1 MQKTA
6 RPEFPVD
13 NASILFLSL
22 IKPYHT
28 NSFRFSMTLTEPI
41 NPEALQ
47 EAVNRI
53 HKRFPSVI
61 ACLRQDFF
69 HFKQVAAA
77 EPPKVQP
84 DPGLLGVM
92 SAKELAECAFRVYY
106 QDCTVSIEAFHALTD
121 GAGTIT
127 TFTTLISEYLKIT
140 KGITVPVGPTRLDIK
155 EPPKDTE
162 TEDSYLRL
170 RDAKPKHLPSRFSY
184 LPAKPADSNWQV
196 RSNALTMDVKPLL
209 DAAHRYDVTLNT
221 FLTSVLASSIMELQ
235 LKERGNKKLKPVRIM
250 IPIDLRRMIG
260 SRTLRNCS
268 LYCLPTMEGYQH
280 NLSFAELCKSF
291 DVQLKEQLSKENQ
304 SAMASY
310 NVRTQNAWY
319 FRMLPWKVKSLL
331 LRIGY
336 RFFGESNSSLTLTNL
351 GLVRLPEELMPYVT
365 DIRCWLT
372 PRVSSP
378 YGCTVLSFNNKLTLN
393 MSRFCPTDELGE
405 IFFRK
410 IKELTHDI

>member
-1 MQKTA
+1 MKKTA

-28 NSFRFSMTLTEPI
+28 NSFRFSMTLADPI
-41 NPEALQ
+41 DPDALQ

-53 HKRFPSVI
+53 HLRFPSVI
-61 ACLRQDFF
+61 AAFRQDFF
-69 HFKQVAAA
+69 HYTQVASAT
-77 EPPKVQP
+77 PPIVQP
-84 DPGLLGVM
+84 DPGLLRPRT
-92 SAKELAECAFRVYY
+92 AEELETCALRVLYR
-106 QDCTVSIEAFHALTD
+106 DCTVSLEAFHALTD
-121 GAGTIT
+121 GNGTIT
-127 TFTTLISEYLKIT
+127 TFTTLISEYLQIT
-140 KGITVPVGPTRLDIK
+140 KGVTVPFGPSRLDVTEAPK
-155 EPPKDTE
+155 ESE
-162 TEDSYLRL
+162 TEDAYLRL
-170 RDAKPKHLPSRFSY
+170 KDAKPRHLPSRFSY
-184 LPAKPADSNWQV
+184 LPAKPADSDWQI
-196 RSNALTMDVKPLL
+196 RSNALTMDIQPLL

-221 FLTSVLASSIMELQ
+221 FLTSVLAASVMELQ
-235 LKERGNKKLKPVRIM
+235 KKERAGKKLKPVRVM

-268 LYCLPTMEGYQH
+268 LYCLPTMEGCQH
-280 NLSFAELCKSF
+280 DLPFAELCKIF
-291 DVQLKEQLSKENQ
+291 DTQLKVQLSKENQ

-319 FRMLPWKVKSLL
+319 FRMLPWKIKSLL

-336 RFFGESNSSLTLTNL
+336 RFFGESNSSMTLTNL
-351 GLVRLPEELMPYVT
+351 GLVRLPEELYDHVT
-365 DIRCWLT
+365 DIRCYLT

-393 MSRFCPTDELGE
+393 MSRFCVCDELGE

-410 IKELTHDI
+410 IKELTA

>member
-1 MQKTA
+1 MKKTA
-6 RPEFPVD
+6 RPEFSVD

-28 NSFRFSMTLTEPI
+28 NSFRFSMTLADPI
-41 NPEALQ
+41 DPDALQ

-61 ACLRQDFF
+61 AAFRQDFF
-69 HFKQVAAA
+69 HYTQVASAA
-77 EPPKVQP
+77 PPIVQP
-84 DPGLLGVM
+84 DPGLLR
-92 SAKELAECAFRVYY
+92 AIPADELKNCAFRVYY
-106 QDCTVSIEAFHALTD
+106 QDRTVSIEAFHALTD
-121 GAGTIT
+121 GNGTIT
-127 TFTTLISEYLKIT
+127 TFTTLISEYLHIT
-140 KGITVPVGPTRLDIK
+140 KGVTVPVGSTRLDVNETPK
-155 EPPKDTE
+155 ETE

-170 RDAKPKHLPSRFSY
+170 KDAKPKHLPSRFSY
-184 LPAKPADSNWQV
+184 LPAKPADSDWQV
-196 RSNALTMDVKPLL
+196 RSDALTLDIQPLL

-221 FLTSVLASSIMELQ
+221 FLTSVLAASIMELQ
-235 LKERGNKKLKPVRIM
+235 KKERAGKRLKPVRVM

-280 NLSFAELCKSF
+280 DLPFAELCKIF
-291 DVQLKEQLSKENQ
+291 DTQLKAQLSKENQ

-319 FRMLPWKVKSLL
+319 FRLMPWKVKSLL
-331 LRIGY
+331 MRIGY
-336 RFFGESNSSLTLTNL
+336 RFFGESNSSMTLTNL
-351 GLVRLPEELMPYVT
+351 GLVRLPEELYDHVT
-365 DIRCWLT
+365 DIRCYLT

-410 IKELTHDI
+410 IKELTA

>member
-6 RPEFPVD
+6 RPEFSVD
-13 NASILFLSL
+13 SASILFLSL

-28 NSFRFSMTLTEPI
+28 NSFRFSMTLTDPI
-41 NPEALQ
+41 DPEALQ

-61 ACLRQDFF
+61 AAFRQDFF
-69 HFKQVAAA
+69 HYTQIASAN
-77 EPPKVQP
+77 PPKVQP
-84 DPGLLGVM
+84 DPGLLRPM
-92 SAKELAECAFRVYY
+92 TAEELKTCALRVLYR
-106 QDCTVSIEAFHALTD
+106 DCTVSLEAFHALTD
-121 GAGTIT
+121 GNGTLT
-127 TFTTLISEYLKIT
+127 TFTTLISEYLNIV
-140 KGITVPVGPTRLDIK
+140 KGVSVPVGPTRLDVTAEPK
-155 EPPKDTE
+155 ESE
-162 TEDSYLRL
+162 TEDSYLHL
-170 RDAKPKHLPSRFSY
+170 RDAKPRHLPSRFSY
-184 LPAKPADSNWQV
+184 LPAMPADSDWEV
-196 RSNALTMDVKPLL
+196 RSNALTLDIQPLL

-221 FLTSVLASSIMELQ
+221 FLTGVLAASIMELQ
-235 LKERGNKKLKPVRIM
+235 EKERAGKRLKPVRIM

-280 NLSFAELCKSF
+280 DLPLEELCKIF
-291 DVQLKEQLSKENQ
+291 DAQLKAQLSKENQ

-319 FRMLPWKVKSLL
+319 FRFMPWKVKSLL
-331 LRIGY
+331 MRIGY

-351 GLVRLPEELMPYVT
+351 GLVRLPEELYEHVT

-393 MSRFCPTDELGE
+393 MSRFCPTDELGD

-410 IKELTHDI
+410 IKELTDY

>member
-1 MQKTA
+1 MKKTA

-28 NSFRFSMTLTEPI
+28 NSFRFSMTLTDPI

-61 ACLRQDFF
+61 ASFRQDFF
-69 HFKQVAAA
+69 HYKQVASA

-84 DPGLLGVM
+84 DPGLLRAM
-92 SAKELAECAFRVYY
+92 SAEELETCALRVYY
-106 QDCTVSIEAFHALTD
+106 QGCTVSIEAFHALTD
-121 GAGTIT
+121 GNGTIT
-127 TFTTLISEYLKIT
+127 TFTTLISEYLSIVKAIS
-140 KGITVPVGPTRLDIK
+140 VPVGPTRLDITAQPQ
-155 EPPKDTE
+155 EAE

-184 LPAKPADSNWQV
+184 LPAKPADSDWQV

-221 FLTSVLASSIMELQ
+221 FLTSVLAASIMELQ
-235 LKERGNKKLKPVRIM
+235 LKERCDKKLKPVRIM

-268 LYCLPTMEGYQH
+268 LYCLPTMEGHQH
-280 NLSFAELCKSF
+280 DLPFAELCKSF

-351 GLVRLPEELMPYVT
+351 GLVTLPEEMQPYVENFQ
-365 DIRCWLT
+365 CWLT

-405 IFFRK
+405 IFFQK
-410 IKELTHDI
+410 IKELTA